1 MKNSKEEIKM
11 EEIKITTWELPEY
24 VNSEK
29 NIPIK
34 EITLIT
40 KPIEYALYER
50 HPQLNDYNK
59 IKWMVASEIAS
70 FVLDSMEYEV
80 IEEYEGRYIH
90 KFQAK
95 CLTEKEKSKY
105 ITEISDLK
113 IEIEDFKIK
122 LETKEHTIK
131 RLQSARYRIKNYN
144 FWDRVK
150 FLFKKKGELL

>member
-1 MKNSKEEIKM
+1 M

-24 VNSEK
+24 VSSEK

-50 HPQLNDYNK
+50 QPQLKDYNK
-59 IKWMVASEIAS
+59 IKWMVASEIAG
-70 FVLDSMEYEV
+70 FVLNSMEYEV
-80 IEEYEGRYIH
+80 IEEYDGRYVH
-90 KFQAK
+90 KFQTR
-95 CLTEKEKSKY
+95 CLIEKEKFKY
-105 ITEISDLK
+105 MAEISDLK
-113 IEIEDFKIK
+113 AEIKDFKIK
-122 LETKEHTIK
+122 LETKEHNIK

>member
-1 MKNSKEEIKM
+1 M

-24 VNSEK
+24 VSSKK

-40 KPIEYALYER
+40 KPIEYNLYER
-50 HPQLNDYNK
+50 QPQLEDYNK
-59 IKWMVASEIAS
+59 IKGMVASEMAS

-80 IEEYEGRYIH
+80 IEEYDSRYVH
-90 KFQAK
+90 KFQTR
-95 CLTEKEKSKY
+95 CLTEKEKFKY
-105 ITEISDLK
+105 MAEIEDLK
-113 IEIEDFKIK
+113 AEIEDFKIK
-122 LETKEHTIK
+122 LETKEHKIK

>member
-1 MKNSKEEIKM
+1 M

-24 VNSEK
+24 VSSKK

-50 HPQLNDYNK
+50 QPQLYDYNK

-70 FVLDSMEYEV
+70 FVLNSMEYEV
-80 IEEYEGRYIH
+80 IEEYDGRYIH
-90 KFQAK
+90 KFQTR
-95 CLTEKEKSKY
+95 CLIEKEKFKY
-105 ITEISDLK
+105 MAEISDLK